1 MDHESRCLVPKKAT
15 NKCPNSKIE
24 RVPYVG
30 SYSSNDKEN
39 VAIRSDRARN
49 NDGARYRKLN
59 ETCAAYK
66 VALDTCVPQT

>member
-1 MDHESRCLVPKKAT
+1 MHHESRCLVPKKAT
-15 NKCPNSKIE
+15 TKCPNSKVE

-49 NDGARYRKLN
+49 KDGARYRKLN

-66 VALDTCVPQT
+66 VDLDT